1 MHINTKMRKRFNS
14 FAIMAILMTVLLS
27 ACSTPT
33 NVSYFQ
39 DVANNCTLKLP
50 VERSFRLKPQDK
62 VNIIV
67 NSKDP
72 SLQAL
77 FTLTTV
83 GTTTPIGAATTP
95 LTVAGRGST
104 YSSSPIAYTV
114 AEDGTIE
121 FPVIGKVK
129 AAGYTRQ
136 DVAESIRRTLI
147 KESLV
152 NDPIVTVE
160 YVNMGVSVL
169 GEVNRPGRINILK
182 DHFTILDAISEAGDL
197 TINGVRENVMVIRQ
211 DGDEQSIYTV
221 NLCSAQ
227 NIVESPAYYLQQD
240 DIVYVNPNPKRKRES
255 LVSGNTALTP
265 SFWISVASLLTTIS
279 ALIIK

>member
-1 MHINTKMRKRFNS
+1 
-14 FAIMAILMTVLLS
+14 MAILMTVLLS

-39 DVANNCTLKLP
+39 DVANNCTLQLP
-50 VERSFRLKPQDK
+50 MERSFRLKPQDK

-114 AEDGTIE
+114 ADDGTIE

-136 DVAESIRRTLI
+136 EVAESIRKTLI

-211 DGDEQSIYTV
+211 DGDQQSIY
-221 NLCSAQ
+221 
-227 NIVESPAYYLQQD
+227 VESPAYYLQQD

>member
-1 MHINTKMRKRFNS
+1 
-14 FAIMAILMTVLLS
+14 MAILMTVLLS

-39 DVANNCTLKLP
+39 DVANNCTLQLP
-50 VERSFRLKPQDK
+50 MERSFRLKPQDK

-114 AEDGTIE
+114 ADDGTIE

-136 DVAESIRRTLI
+136 EVAESIRKTLI

-169 GEVNRPGRINILK
+169 GEVNRPG
-182 DHFTILDAISEAGDL
+182 
-197 TINGVRENVMVIRQ
+197 
-211 DGDEQSIYTV
+211 
-221 NLCSAQ
+221 
-227 NIVESPAYYLQQD
+227 
-240 DIVYVNPNPKRKRES
+240 
-255 LVSGNTALTP
+255 
-265 SFWISVASLLTTIS
+265 
-279 ALIIK
+279 